1 MAGETVLIA
10 CKAPNGLILNLDSY
24 KVSDERSN
32 AVQRIDGGATVTLK
46 GWSTEIGRPNLTLE
60 TGGYALTEVP
70 ADFWA
75 AWFERNKESSLLHD
89 KIILPPHRDAVGK
102 AREHRDIPQMH
113 AKALPVGDPRLPKV
127 DQDRLA
133 PDRAAA

>member
-1 MAGETVLIA
+1 MAGEVVVIA

-24 KVSDERSN
+24 KVIDEKSS
-32 AVQRIDGGATVTLK
+32 AIQRIDGGAQVTLK
-46 GWSTEIGRPNLTLE
+46 GWSVPTGRADLTLE

-75 AWFERNKESSLLHD
+75 KWYEKNKESSLLAD
-89 KIILPPHRDAVGK
+89 RIILAPHRDATVQAVRHQEVPK
-102 AREHRDIPQMH
+102 MFAPMQRE
-113 AKALPVGDPRLPKV
+113 GDPRIPPA
-127 DQDRLA
+127 DRDRLA